1 MANRANKLT
10 NDASESSDKRAPLS
24 SYLPYDSQ
32 EDAHDGWT
40 IVSSENGVDLPA
52 RTPDLSVLKQIKNFL
67 NNKSDESEASFDS
80 SNFESQNFRVDYPFY
95 DSEPESRRTSTGSE
109 EEHDVSDFREEFVV
123 PASKPA
129 ILPITEEQSDAE
141 LTHAA
146 RRVDDKSPETAEKPE
161 QLSSQASLATRIVP
175 ESASKETVVE
185 LLSKVDESPEHPQE
199 ELEPATEESVETK
212 DDVHFDAPL
221 QERSVAA
228 TDVET
233 IEPAAFVLD
242 ANELIGTSFQEVAP
256 ILETG
261 DVPEI
266 VETTCDVP
274 KWPDKESRE
283 SELPPSE
290 SRRPIISD
298 RVADANA
305 PEELRIVEAPR
316 NDVAARRAS
325 KRRLPIFRRFV
336 DLVTTRES
344 SFEKRGDASFQRA
357 LPAQENDV
365 VMESSG
371 DRVDPAGTVEMIVA
385 PYYTGANLNNPLESY
400 VIGGGEN
407 VVS

>member
-10 NDASESSDKRAPLS
+10 NDASDSSDKRAPLS

-32 EDAHDGWT
+32 EDALDGWT

-283 SELPPSE
+283 SELPPPE

-298 RVADANA
+298 RVADTNA